1 MDPQGVAEKN
11 ARNLNFI
18 TSDATKVKKT
28 SLALLMV
35 NGKKGDF
42 LLVENWQL
50 DVWLFLVV
58 FFVASTSHKL

>member
-18 TSDATKVKKT
+18 KSDATKVKKKT

-35 NGKKGDF
+35 NGKR
-42 LLVENWQL
+42 ETR
-50 DVWLFLVV
+50 LVV
-58 FFVASTSHKL
+58 LNYPFFFVASASHKL